1 MPMNPAKLA
10 AMVAA
15 ARVTAA
21 KEVEDPN
28 SSSRS
33 DGKPALASVNTLLT
47 NTSSGFSIES
57 PTKDSS
63 DHLANLLGIS
73 AEEQSQAEAAV
84 AGGSQIQ
91 SSTTISS
98 SQLPTPVSPLSSL
111 QPTKPSLDS
120 STKLQDS
127 IPVDITYPGLFEL
140 HEKIITLDKALQ
152 ANHPDFHNLL
162 STIHRQLD
170 KDVNLIHMLKPDQV
184 SALFRGLKKH
194 TQTTIVDETVKSAT
208 SGRNKGLKNIG
219 LGDL

>member
-1 MPMNPAKLA
+1 MDPAKLA

-57 PTKDSS
+57 ATAGKSEEESLATALGITTEEASQGESVASQPSTGQTSKDSTVPQLNS
-63 DHLANLLGIS
+63 L
-73 AEEQSQAEAAV
+73 
-84 AGGSQIQ
+84 
-91 SSTTISS
+91 S
-98 SQLPTPVSPLSSL
+98 SQPTAMSSN
-111 QPTKPSLDS
+111 S

-127 IPVDITYPGLFEL
+127 APVDITYPGLFEL

-194 TQTTIVDETVKSAT
+194 TQTTIVDETVKSAA